1 LTNEKVQITVIQVN
15 KNDMN
20 IFKIT
25 IATLVISQSAFAFPK
40 ETTVDR
46 FGDLP
51 SETRLELARG
61 GTRAGLD
68 RCSNIRLPMEHNGGS
83 GQTKSFIEVYQ
94 CKMQNGDIC
103 NISYAGGSLE
113 MQCYK

>member
-1 LTNEKVQITVIQVN
+1 LTFEKFTVYN
-15 KNDMN
+15 NLTKKHNMN

-25 IATLVISQSAFAFPK
+25 IATIIISQSAFALQK
-40 ETTVDR
+40 EITVDR
-46 FGDLP
+46 VGDLP
-51 SETRLELARG
+51 SETRLELARA
-61 GTRAGLD
+61 GTRAGLG
-68 RCSNIRLPMEHNGGS
+68 RCSNIRLPTEHHGG
-83 GQTKSFIEVYQ
+83 GGVTKSFIEVYQ

>member
-1 LTNEKVQITVIQVN
+1 MIKIVFIASIVFSVN
-15 KNDMN
+15 ALALPV
-20 IFKIT
+20 
-25 IATLVISQSAFAFPK
+25 ATP
-40 ETTVDR
+40 VDR

-51 SETRLELARG
+51 SEQRMALAVA

-68 RCSNIRLPMEHNGGS
+68 KCSNIRLPTDHHGGS
-83 GQTKSFIEVYQ
+83 GGAKSFIEIYQ
-94 CKMQNGDIC
+94 CKMQNGDTC